1 MDHQTAEPSESV
13 EPAEPAE
20 PPELVFFNFVC
31 LFVCFNFF
39 RVKEEL

>member
-31 LFVCFNFF
+31 LLFFLIFF